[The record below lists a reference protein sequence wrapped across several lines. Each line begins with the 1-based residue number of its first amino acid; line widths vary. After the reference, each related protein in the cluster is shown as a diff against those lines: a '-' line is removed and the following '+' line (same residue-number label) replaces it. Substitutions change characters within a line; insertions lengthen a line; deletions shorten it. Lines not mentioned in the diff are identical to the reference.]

1 MLEGDISSLLY
12 FDSIEKVVLLSFSD
26 QNSCDRA
33 IKPAGLLLD
42 PVDIFEFL
50 QVFIAVVIF
59 FHILL
64 DLLSKALLNFW
75 VLGDEVNHHL
85 DIIGSGVRSCYEERA
100 ELLQN
105 LTLTIG
111 LQLTILT
118 LFLSEHLIHHKGFN
132 YVCWG
137 SLLS

>member
-1 MLEGDISSLLY
+1 MLEGDISSFLY
-12 FDSIEKVVLLSFSD
+12 FDSVEKVVLLSFSD
-26 QNSCDRA
+26 QNSCDRP

-85 DIIGSGVRSCYEERA
+85 NIIGSGVRSCYEERA

-105 LTLTIG
+105 FTLTIG
-111 LQLTILT
+111 LQVIIFT
-118 LFLSEHLIHHKGFN
+118 LFLSERLIHYKGFN
-132 YVCWG
+132 DVCWG